1 MPEHD
6 PKKPVPAKAGM
17 GTGFR
22 INCAI
27 NKEFPM
33 PKIDESRPFIPVN
46 IAILTVSD
54 TRTMKDDKS
63 GAALE
68 KMLTKAGHALADRT
82 IIKDNSA
89 LIRAKVQ
96 GWVDDPKIDV
106 VITTGGTGF
115 TGRDVT
121 PEAVKPVFEKE
132 IEGFS
137 TVFHMQSYDKV
148 GTSTI
153 QSRACGGVA
162 NGTYIFCIPGSPGA
176 CKDAWEGILKY
187 QLDNRHRPCNFV
199 EIMPRLL
206 EQ

>member
-54 TRTMKDDKS
+54 TRTVKDDKS
-63 GAALE
+63 GTALE

-82 IIKDNSA
+82 IIEDNSA

-96 GWVDDPKIDV
+96 GWVGDYHRGYRLYR
-106 VITTGGTGF
+106 TR
-115 TGRDVT
+115 RD
-121 PEAVKPVFEKE
+121 A
-132 IEGFS
+132 
-137 TVFHMQSYDKV
+137 
-148 GTSTI
+148 
-153 QSRACGGVA
+153 
-162 NGTYIFCIPGSPGA
+162 GSSQAGLRER
-176 CKDAWEGILKY
+176 DRGL
-187 QLDNRHRPCNFV
+187 LDRVSHA
-199 EIMPRLL
+199 EL
-206 EQ
+206 